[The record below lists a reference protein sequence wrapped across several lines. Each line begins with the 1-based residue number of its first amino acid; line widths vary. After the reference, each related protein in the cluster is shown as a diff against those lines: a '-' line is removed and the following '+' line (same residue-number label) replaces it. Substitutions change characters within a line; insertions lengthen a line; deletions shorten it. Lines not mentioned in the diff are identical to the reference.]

1 MKRDM
6 QLIRKILE
14 YLEGKCQGDGQLIP
28 VPSLEGYTDNAVC
41 YHVGLCIQAGYIE
54 GKNQAFIGALPMYDM
69 VCLTW
74 HGHEKLD
81 ELRKMG

>member
-28 VPSLEGYTDNAVC
+28 VPSLDGYANDAVS

-54 GKNQAFIGALPMYDM
+54 GKDQSFVGAAPMYDM
-69 VCLTW
+69 ICLTW
-74 HGHEKLD
+74 DGHEKLA
-81 ELRKMG
+81 ELRKA